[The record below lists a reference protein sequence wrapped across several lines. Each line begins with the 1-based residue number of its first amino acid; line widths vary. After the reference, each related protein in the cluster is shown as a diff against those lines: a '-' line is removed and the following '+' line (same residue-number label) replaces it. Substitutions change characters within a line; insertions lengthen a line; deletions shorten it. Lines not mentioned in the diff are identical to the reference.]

1 MVRTMDEC
9 HFLKTDFIVWSS
21 TVQVVVHV
29 YVDLLDDTTDVL
41 QSSHLHGS
49 KPKINLWLRAAT
61 VALVVKVSACASTAM
76 ATHTNIIRKNV
87 ASGELS

>member
-1 MVRTMDEC
+1 MVRMMDGC

-29 YVDLLDDTTDVL
+29 YVLDHTTDVL

-49 KPKINLWLRAAT
+49 KPKINLRLRAAA

-76 ATHTNIIRKNV
+76 ASHTNIIRKNV